1 MKSRVLS
8 IVAAA
13 FFLGEAALPVLADDA
28 DVGAYL
34 AARQARYND
43 DFSAAAQYY
52 TQALVR
58 DPSNPGIMES
68 AIMAF
73 VALGKLDKALPIA
86 RKLEADGL
94 KSQVAQMVLVADEI
108 KREAYDTLLA
118 RMDEDRGIGAL
129 ADGLIAAWAY
139 RGSGDM
145 AQALARFD
153 AIANERGLRSFALYH
168 KALALASV
176 GDFES
181 AEQIFTGAADG
192 PIQSTRVGTI
202 AWVEILSQLER
213 NADALAVL
221 DETFGDDL
229 DPELAALQVRLTAG
243 ETLSFTRVRT
253 AQDGVAEVFF
263 TIGQALASDSTDAYM
278 LAYARV
284 TEYLKPDHIGA
295 ILMSAELLDALD
307 QYDLA
312 NAAYKRVPS
321 EHPNFYMAELGRAE
335 TLRRAGKVDT
345 AVEVLESLS
354 KSNSDVPTIHIS
366 LGDIYRFQEK
376 FEAATAAYER
386 AIALLEARGA
396 KQWFAYYVRGI
407 SQERMGQWPE
417 AEADF
422 RRALAINPEQ
432 PQVLN
437 YLGYTLVEEET
448 KLDEALGMI
457 ERAVAIEPDS
467 GYIVDSLGW
476 ALYRL
481 GRYDEAI
488 IHMERAVELEP
499 VDPVVNDHLGDV
511 LWAVGR
517 SDEARFQWRRALS
530 FAKKDDP
537 SPDLDPDRIR
547 RKLEVGLDVV
557 LQDEGAPP
565 LSVAKD
571 HE

>member
-13 FFLGEAALPVLADDA
+13 FFLGEKAPPVLAGEA

-34 AARQARYND
+34 AARQARYNN

-52 TQALVR
+52 TQALIR
-58 DPSNPGIMES
+58 DPSNPAIMES

-73 VALGKLDKALPIA
+73 VALGQLDKALPIA
-86 RKLEADGL
+86 RKLDADGL
-94 KSQVAQMVLVADEI
+94 KSQVAQMVLIADEI
-108 KREAYDTLLA
+108 KREAYDTLLSRLGA
-118 RMDEDRGIGAL
+118 DRGIGAL

-181 AEQIFTGAADG
+181 AEQILTGAADG

-221 DETFGDDL
+221 NETFGDDL
-229 DPELAALQVRLTAG
+229 DPELAALQTRLTAG
-243 ETLSFTRVRT
+243 ETLPFTRVRT

-284 TEYLKPDHIGA
+284 TEYLKPDHVGA
-295 ILMSAELLDALD
+295 ILMSAEFLDSLD

-312 NAAYKRVPS
+312 NAAYKQVPAA
-321 EHPNFYMAELGRAE
+321 HPNFYMAELGRAE

-354 KSNSDVPTIHIS
+354 KSYPDVPAIHIS
-366 LGDIYRFQEK
+366 LGDMYRFQEK
-376 FEAATAAYER
+376 YEAAAATYDR
-386 AIALLEARGA
+386 AIALFEARGS

-407 SQERMGQWPE
+407 SHERMGHWPM

-448 KLDEALGMI
+448 NLDEALRMI
-457 ERAVAIEPDS
+457 ERAVASEPDS

-530 FAKKDDP
+530 FAKQDDP

-547 RKLEVGLDVV
+547 RKLEVGLDLV